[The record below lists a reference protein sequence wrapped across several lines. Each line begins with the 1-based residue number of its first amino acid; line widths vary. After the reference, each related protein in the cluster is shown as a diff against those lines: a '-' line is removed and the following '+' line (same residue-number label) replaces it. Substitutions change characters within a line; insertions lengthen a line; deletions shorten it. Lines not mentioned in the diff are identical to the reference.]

1 MRYRHVLALVAAAGI
16 AALLTACG
24 QPSPTATPPPA
35 ATLSPAEEG
44 ERLFAVKGCATC
56 HGLAGAGS
64 DIAPALPG
72 HSAEQVLRQVRSPVG
87 SMPAFGAERIS
98 DQELDL
104 IAVYVESLEAGSLHS
119 EPTAIPLHDAVAMH
133 HWMALGALADGA
145 TIEATHHVGHAVEL
159 IEDAEHRRRME
170 AVLGFLE
177 SGQLHDA
184 EHEIEEMLGGTAEPG
199 LSPRELHLQLALG
212 AAQAGDGPEAA
223 HHLEHF
229 IADAGGTEPEGA
241 SEALEHIE
249 AGELEEAGH
258 AIVELIEAAEHQQH
272 RHE

>member
-1 MRYRHVLALVAAAGI
+1 MRYRHGLAVAAAISAG
-16 AALLTACG
+16 ALLTACG

-35 ATLSPAEEG
+35 VTLSPAGQG

-72 HSAEQVLRQVRSPVG
+72 HSAEQVLRQVRSPVR

-119 EPTAIPLHDAVAMH
+119 EPTTIPLHDAVAMH

-145 TIEATHHVGHAVEL
+145 TIEATHHVGHAIEL
-159 IEDAEHRRRME
+159 IEDAEHRGRME
-170 AVLGFLE
+170 AVLGFLA

-184 EHEIEEMLGGTAEPG
+184 EHEIEAMLAGVAEPD

-212 AAQAGDGPEAA
+212 AVQADDDTEAA
-223 HHLEHF
+223 HHLGHF
-229 IADAGGTEPEGA
+229 IGEARGTGSEGA
-241 SEALEHIE
+241 SEVLEHIV

-272 RHE
+272 RHD